1 VRRPHFPDPDP
12 GRSFDGDSLETADPA
27 LASLLTRAK
36 QTLTERPRDEVASAH
51 VAQMTQAARS
61 RPAVLEPR
69 VVPVAPRRG
78 GMRTFRRALAGFA
91 LVMLTGATSMVG
103 LAYAGVRLPPAVLT
117 AFNDVG
123 IHLPNQDQDAAR
135 TGAGTPSSSSQHG
148 QDVKSIATT
157 GPHGCVH
164 GRAVSAAASV
174 NRQDAGADDAH
185 RQSASHQT
193 ADPCAQAHHQSGS
206 GSTSAGSQQ
215 SQGPSSTGTTSM
227 QTHRHSGGQTSST
240 ATHGRSGKSGNQ
252 GKGEGGS
259 QQGDHPGASN
269 SRGRAGQHGPR

>member
-12 GRSFDGDSLETADPA
+12 GRPFDGDTLETADPA
-27 LASLLTRAK
+27 LASMLTRAK

-103 LAYAGVRLPPAVLT
+103 LAYAGVRLPPSVLT

-174 NRQDAGADDAH
+174 NRQDAGADAH